1 MTPTHASDPPD
12 PDWRTLTK
20 ALEDIRD
27 SWVLISF
34 CLTDI
39 LAEEPSSLRDE
50 TAAKTEQYLH
60 GFRTENRDRNA
71 RI

>member
-27 SWVLISF
+27 SWMLISF

-39 LAEEPSSLRDE
+39 LAEVPSSLRDE